1 MSLGNK
7 ENDGH
12 CPKTI
17 KTTESSVNAGFE
29 ADDAEAFKFTND
41 ICLELSLWL
50 PEYGL

>member
-7 ENDGH
+7 QNDCH

-29 ADDAEAFKFTND
+29 AASAKAFKFPDD

-50 PEYGL
+50 REYGL